1 MARDRGGTGFGAT
14 RTSQQNHL
22 AWAMEGNSS
31 LESLRPTGG
40 GGGRLDLHPL
50 HPSHCLQEKLSCFG
64 TAVGTHITPTSGFV
78 VFLISRR
85 QPFPQQTKII
95 CLASP
100 GPERDHWRLGG
111 GAPREWGS
119 EGLSV
124 AQAGKPGPASRKALL
139 LGKEG
144 GRTGWTQPPA
154 WGVQTLP
161 LATTQATGSG
171 WRERVWGKTPGPP
184 FLRGGA
190 LGEWH
195 IRLVQRP
202 HSVVGRAS
210 VSLEKQEDLYS
221 KLQRTKGRRLGWPEG
236 RGSRELQ
243 PALCWTR
250 REVHKHPKL
259 LPRRAGSGAGRGW
272 HVNLSLST
280 LQGMHTGER
289 GFHGARLPHLHLMHS
304 PHLDCKGHRPHR
316 WEPGCAGK

>member
-111 GAPREWGS
+111 VHP
-119 EGLSV
+119 
-124 AQAGKPGPASRKALL
+124 
-139 LGKEG
+139 
-144 GRTGWTQPPA
+144 
-154 WGVQTLP
+154 
-161 LATTQATGSG
+161 GSG
-171 WRERVWGKTPGPP
+171 GQRVC
-184 FLRGGA
+184 R
-190 LGEWH
+190 WH
-195 IRLVQRP
+195 
-202 HSVVGRAS
+202 
-210 VSLEKQEDLYS
+210 
-221 KLQRTKGRRLGWPEG
+221 RLGSQALHQGKHSSWARKEAEPAG
-236 RGSRELQ
+236 HSHQ
-243 PALCWTR
+243 P
-250 REVHKHPKL
+250 
-259 LPRRAGSGAGRGW
+259 
-272 HVNLSLST
+272 
-280 LQGMHTGER
+280 GEYK
-289 GFHGARLPHLHLMHS
+289 PC
-304 PHLDCKGHRPHR
+304 P
-316 WEPGCAGK
+316 